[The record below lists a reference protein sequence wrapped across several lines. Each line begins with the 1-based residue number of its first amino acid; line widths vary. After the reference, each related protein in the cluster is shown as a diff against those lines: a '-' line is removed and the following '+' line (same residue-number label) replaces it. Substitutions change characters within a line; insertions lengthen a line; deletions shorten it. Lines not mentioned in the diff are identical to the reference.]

1 MKEKEMNYL
10 VLENKGMLMKIYQ
23 RKVNFLNG
31 IMDKTSTKFNK
42 TKILI

>member
-1 MKEKEMNYL
+1 MKEKEINFL

-23 RKVNFLNG
+23 RKENFKNG
-31 IMDKTSTKFNK
+31 IINKTSTKLNK